1 MFSNVKNIS
10 SRTIVI
16 SYTLSFLL
24 LVVLISAGLY
34 IIDNRNQALQAA
46 INKQYSVN
54 SLMKELTDISRYRGE
69 IMLLILDEDDP
80 FERDE
85 LIQKYNGQTREF
97 LVRREKVEQ
106 LNLSRVQADIFRNTI
121 SKVSKAYVHQ
131 TETIRLVNENEILKA
146 RVLFKEK
153 ILPQKVKIRDSY
165 DELIRSMQY
174 QAKIEIDEAQR
185 TNRMTMVFTIVLLAI
200 LFFLAIWIQF
210 LATNAI
216 RRYNMLLLDN
226 NEKLE
231 STVNERTKE
240 LKQAKEEA
248 ERANHA
254 KSDFLSGMSHELRT
268 PMNAILGF
276 GQLLRTDENSLNA
289 EQISN
294 VDEIIIAGNHL
305 MTLINE
311 LLDLSKIEAGKM
323 DLVIEDIDLVSAVNQ
338 SISLVTPSAESHQV
352 KIINNASRSFTV
364 KADYTRLKQVIL
376 NLLSNAVK
384 YGNDSSQV
392 TIDYKIINNKRI
404 RVCITDIGKGLSATE
419 IAKLF
424 TSFARLDPTSG
435 VEGTGLGLVLT
446 KHMIELMAGNVG
458 VESTL
463 GQGSTFWFELPL
475 GEAV

>member
-1 MFSNVKNIS
+1 VFSNVRNIS

-24 LVVLISAGLY
+24 LVVLISTGLY
-34 IIDNRNQALQAA
+34 IIDNRNQALQQA

-54 SLMKELTDISRYRGE
+54 FLMKELTDISRYRGE
-69 IMLLILDEDDP
+69 IMLLLLDEDDP
-80 FERDE
+80 FERDD

-97 LVRREKVEQ
+97 LARREKVEQ
-106 LNLSRVQADIFRNTI
+106 LDLSKTQAEIFRNTI
-121 SKVSKAYVHQ
+121 SKVGKAYVHQ
-131 TETIRLVNENEILKA
+131 TETIRLVNEEKIIKA
-146 RVLFKEK
+146 KELFNEK

-165 DELIRSMQY
+165 DDLIRSMQQ

-185 TNRMTMVFTIVLLAI
+185 VNRLTMDFTIVLLAI

-216 RRYNMLLLDN
+216 RRYNILLVDN

-231 STVNERTKE
+231 ATVKERTRE
-240 LKQAKEEA
+240 LNLAKEEA
-248 ERANHA
+248 ERANQA

-276 GQLLRTDENSLNA
+276 GQLLRTEESFSD

-294 VDEIIIAGNHL
+294 VDEIITAGHHL

-323 DLVIEDIDLVSAVNQ
+323 ELTIEEVALDDVLNQ
-338 SISLVTPSAESHQV
+338 SISLVGPLAESHQV
-352 KIINNASRSFTV
+352 KIINNMSRSFTV
-364 KADYTRLKQVIL
+364 KADNTRLKQAIL

-384 YGNDSSQV
+384 YGNDNSQV
-392 TIDYKIINNKRI
+392 TVDDKIIDNRRI
-404 RVCITDIGKGLSATE
+404 RVSVTDIGKGLSETE

-424 TSFARLDPTSG
+424 TSFARLESTTE

-446 KHMIELMAGNVG
+446 KHMVELMSGDVG
-458 VESTL
+458 VESTP
-463 GQGSTFWFELPL
+463 GQGSTFWIELPL
-475 GEAV
+475 CETA